1 MRDRWPFYE
10 KIQNYCSVFLLIG
23 LVLIFVY
30 EFLLFIQYDSILIKN
45 KIDFIKTLSVLII
58 LFIIVIF
65 LRIKIKMDIVTGIN
79 ILSIGLSLLILYYLR
94 ETIPYYLFIFHYES
108 FIIQEFIVIYYSL
121 IVFIFSVISF
131 ILNKKT

>member
-1 MRDRWPFYE
+1 MK
-10 KIQNYCSVFLLIG
+10 KIQNYCSVLLLIG
-23 LVLIFVY
+23 LVLIYVY

-58 LFIIVIF
+58 LFIIIIF
-65 LRIKIKMDIVTGIN
+65 LRIKIKIDIVTGIN

>member
-1 MRDRWPFYE
+1 MR
-10 KIQNYCSVFLLIG
+10 KLQNYSSVFLLIG
-23 LVLIFVY
+23 LVLIYLY

-58 LFIIVIF
+58 LFIIIIF
-65 LRIKIKMDIVTGIN
+65 LRLKIKINIMTGIN
-79 ILSIGLSLLILYYLR
+79 ILSIGLSLLILYNLK
-94 ETIPYYLFIFHYES
+94 ETIPFYLFIFHYES

-131 ILNKKT
+131 IVNRKA

>member
-1 MRDRWPFYE
+1 MK

>member
-1 MRDRWPFYE
+1 MK

-65 LRIKIKMDIVTGIN
+65 LRIKIKIDIVTGIN